1 MEKIAWIV
9 PTRAARSLW
18 SDGSSEKACH
28 SICRWMYPRMRTRT
42 ASMNANSGVVTSG
55 ASPPGLTTTAA
66 PPPPPPLPR
75 LANEPPP
82 PPPPPLPRL
91 ANEPPP
97 PPSEAVSVS
106 SPVAAPRSEPS
117 VDAMPSE

>member
-82 PPPPPLPRL
+82 PP
-91 ANEPPP
+91 
-97 PPSEAVSVS
+97 SEAVSVS